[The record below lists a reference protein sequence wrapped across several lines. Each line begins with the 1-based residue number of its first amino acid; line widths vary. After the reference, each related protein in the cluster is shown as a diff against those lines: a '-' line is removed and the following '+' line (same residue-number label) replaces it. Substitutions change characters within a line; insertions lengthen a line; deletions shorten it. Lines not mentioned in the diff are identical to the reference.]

1 MKYAILFILLLGIV
15 ATACKDEMF
24 TGQTPVDG
32 VAPLQIKNPEVINV
46 EGGALI
52 TYDLPDDE
60 DLLYVEAKYKRNS
73 GEVAI
78 AQASVYTDTLKIE
91 GLGDTTRREVQIT
104 TVDRS
109 FNRSAAIGVDVRPLT
124 PPFESVF
131 ASLDAQQTVG
141 GIDMTWNNPKEINV
155 IISVL
160 KQEPD
165 GVYLPLEM
173 IYSSAAK
180 GKYAIRNQE
189 AVQSNYA
196 FCLRDKWD
204 NRTDTIYKTLT
215 PLYEE
220 KMKLTHYP
228 MVSTTPVIYGWVH
241 DNLFDGD
248 KSTCNHTSES
258 QLPIPHQFSF
268 KSEVPVK
275 LRHIRI
281 FHRDIWPFRDATP
294 RVFEIW
300 ATNSL
305 PNPDGSDDG
314 WVLLNTFT
322 SEKPSGLPMGQE
334 TQDDIN
340 VATKTGEEFTC
351 FVDEEYQ
358 YFRFKLID
366 SYDGQPR
373 MCFAEL
379 EIYGEPHGY
388 VAEEEADDTEQ

>member
-1 MKYAILFILLLGIV
+1 
-15 ATACKDEMF
+15 
-24 TGQTPVDG
+24 
-32 VAPLQIKNPEVINV
+32 
-46 EGGALI
+46 
-52 TYDLPDDE
+52 
-60 DLLYVEAKYKRNS
+60 
-73 GEVAI
+73 
-78 AQASVYTDTLKIE
+78 
-91 GLGDTTRREVQIT
+91 
-104 TVDRS
+104 
-109 FNRSAAIGVDVRPLT
+109 
-124 PPFESVF
+124 
-131 ASLDAQQTVG
+131 
-141 GIDMTWNNPKEINV
+141 MTWTNPKEISV